1 MYACIFQTGN
11 FTEWGSEWVKLPT
24 EGVTS
29 VTHSEK
35 DNTKAQQQI
44 RTHVRSCFIC
54 VHSDPEGVL
63 PIELAAQGPDLQAKA
78 KGDKSCTVDV
88 STDLQQPINLRRHVN
103 SKNTGSCI
111 GIAIFARQSQI
122 LTVCT
127 AKYTSVVVLF
137 VDYSYNTFSLESI
150 GSRLL
155 VLSLSYTPLE
165 LRPVRFRL
173 LVRMTFPPSPLL
185 FFIIHELI
193 RWFTALFAGCTLI
206 MYN

>member
-11 FTEWGSEWVKLPT
+11 CTEWGGEGVKLPT

-35 DNTKAQQQI
+35 DKTKAQQQI

-54 VHSDPEGVL
+54 VPSDPEGVL
-63 PIELAAQGPDLQAKA
+63 PIELAAQGQAKA

-103 SKNTGSCI
+103 SKNTGSRI
-111 GIAIFARQSQI
+111 AIAIFSRQSQI

-137 VDYSYNTFSLESI
+137 VGYNTFSLGSVC
-150 GSRLL
+150 SRL
-155 VLSLSYTPLE
+155 
-165 LRPVRFRL
+165 
-173 LVRMTFPPSPLL
+173 
-185 FFIIHELI
+185 
-193 RWFTALFAGCTLI
+193 
-206 MYN
+206 